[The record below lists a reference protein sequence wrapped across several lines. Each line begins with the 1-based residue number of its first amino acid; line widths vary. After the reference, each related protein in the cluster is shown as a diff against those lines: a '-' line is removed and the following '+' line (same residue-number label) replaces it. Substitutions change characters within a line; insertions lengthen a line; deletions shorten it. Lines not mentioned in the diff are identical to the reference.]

1 MPSTKATTPLG
12 IAILGAGIFAIEAHL
27 PAIASLSK
35 SHPQVEVQLKA
46 VYSRSEKSA
55 SSLASKASELG
66 LGEPTVYHD
75 PDVDTLL
82 AREDIHAVILI
93 LPIPAQPALIRKAL
107 AAGKHVLSEKPIAPD
122 VAAGR
127 ALIAEYDAQYRS
139 ELVWRVA
146 ENFEAEPAH
155 LAARKLISD
164 GKIGRVVSF
173 SARAVAN
180 VERGSKYW
188 STSWRTVPEY
198 QGGFLLDG
206 GVHTA
211 AALRT
216 ILPQRIT
223 HLCGF
228 ASLTREHLVPHDT
241 THAVLKCADAGSEA
255 GAHGILEL
263 SFAGAPGSGVANGIS
278 VTGTKGWLGITSAAS
293 KIRVAVRMH
302 EQEEEVTEYPQSGV
316 EAELV
321 AFFDAITNVKQGAEG
336 SNTLGDPSGAL
347 WDVALVEAT
356 LNSGGGQVDLDALLN
371 GRAC

>member
-1 MPSTKATTPLG
+1 MSSTKATTPLG

-27 PAIASLSK
+27 PAIAALSK
-35 SHPQVEVQLKA
+35 SHPQVQVQLKA

-66 LGEPTVYHD
+66 LSEPTVYHD

-82 AREDIHAVILI
+82 ARDDIHAVILV

-107 AAGKHVLSEKPIAPD
+107 AAGKHILSEKPIAPD

-139 ELVWRVA
+139 TLVWRVA

-155 LAARKLISD
+155 IAAKKLISD

-180 VERGSKYW
+180 VERGSKWW

-211 AALRT
+211 AILRT

-223 HLCGF
+223 HLAGF
-228 ASLTREHLVPHDT
+228 SSLTRDHLAPHDT
-241 THAVLKCADAGSEA
+241 THAVLKCADAGGEA

-263 SFAGAPGSGVANGIS
+263 SFAGSPSSGVANGIS
-278 VTGTKGWLGITSAAS
+278 VTGTKGWLGITSGN
-293 KIRVAVRMH
+293 KIKVAVRLH
-302 EQEEEVTEYPQSGV
+302 EQEEEVTEYAQSGV
-316 EAELV
+316 EAELA

-336 SNTLGDPSGAL
+336 PNTLGDPLGAL
-347 WDVALVEAT
+347 WDVALVEAV
-356 LNSGGGQVDLDALLN
+356 LNSGGGQIDLDALLN